1 MVQLNPTAD
10 KNLPL
15 PKDRGKCVPF
25 DYRQFSFEEKY
36 FYFVFYGNV
45 LILGY
50 DHTEKKVR
58 IGPLAENT
66 HPEIRDK
73 IEEMLTESHDMT
85 PKDAKEVVDHTWKD
99 TPDDMKIKCTANL
112 PELFSRLKKQGVK
125 VRPFESQLL

>member
-1 MVQLNPTAD
+1 MIVSSVLKRNIFT
-10 KNLPL
+10 L
-15 PKDRGKCVPF
+15 
-25 DYRQFSFEEKY
+25 YY
-36 FYFVFYGNV
+36 YGNV

-85 PKDAKEVVDHTWKD
+85 PKHAKEVVDHTWKD

-112 PELFSRLKKQGVK
+112 LELFSRLKNQGVK
-125 VRPFESQLL
+125 VRPFNFLFL

>member
-1 MVQLNPTAD
+1 MD
-10 KNLPL
+10 
-15 PKDRGKCVPF
+15 
-25 DYRQFSFEEKY
+25 
-36 FYFVFYGNV
+36 V

-125 VRPFESQLL
+125 VSFLISASLIAWKDVLNLMYADKVWHIR

>member
-1 MVQLNPTAD
+1 MD
-10 KNLPL
+10 
-15 PKDRGKCVPF
+15 
-25 DYRQFSFEEKY
+25 
-36 FYFVFYGNV
+36 V

-125 VRPFESQLL
+125 VRPFESSSVSMIAWKDFLNLMYDKIWHIR

>member
-1 MVQLNPTAD
+1 MD
-10 KNLPL
+10 
-15 PKDRGKCVPF
+15 
-25 DYRQFSFEEKY
+25 
-36 FYFVFYGNV
+36 V

-125 VRPFESQLL
+125 VRPFESQLLCLHGRIFQILYMPTKFGAFSKM